1 MWDFVNVHVAGIS
14 LSEWADVLES
24 KIFSDLK
31 VLANKTIGFVWI
43 LDASSDVFLF
53 KSD

>member
-1 MWDFVNVHVAGIS
+1 MNVHVADIS

-31 VLANKTIGFVWI
+31 VPANNMN
-43 LDASSDVFLF
+43 
-53 KSD
+53 

>member
-1 MWDFVNVHVAGIS
+1 MHVACIS

-31 VLANKTIGFVWI
+31 VPANNLNENWFY
-43 LDASSDVFLF
+43 LDSGCIQ
-53 KSD
+53 